1 MRLTGRA
8 ALLASLLC
16 LLAPA
21 IARADFGTLYRD
33 YTADSAINGCKY
45 PASELR
51 AGLGQIPA
59 DVRQYDPQ
67 FELALESALEQR
79 LGGCRAAAAAPASG
93 RGIETVADGSPG
105 PRPLRPA
112 PLAAVAKD
120 DGTPAVV
127 VAMIVLL
134 AAVLALA
141 AILGLAGYFGWNLD
155 EALAPARNGSR
166 RLAER
171 ASDRLYAVRDRLG
184 F

>member
-1 MRLTGRA
+1 MRLTRRA
-8 ALLASLLC
+8 VLVASLLC
-16 LLAPA
+16 LLVPA

-33 YTADSAINGCKY
+33 YTADSAIDGCKY
-45 PASELR
+45 SASELR

-79 LGGCRAAAAAPASG
+79 LGGCKAAATGPAG
-93 RGIETVADGSPG
+93 NRGIKTVADGSPS
-105 PRPLRPA
+105 PRSLHPA
-112 PLAAVAKD
+112 PLAAVATD

-141 AILGLAGYFGWNLD
+141 AILGLAGYFGWSVD
-155 EALAPARNGSR
+155 EASAPLRNGSR